1 MSVSSAKFRIYAI
14 FALSS
19 AQKLCKVEIDLCL
32 LLVWPG
38 VAESVFGSV
47 GKVKQSNKVLVLLL
61 C

>member
-1 MSVSSAKFRIYAI
+1 MPF

>member
-1 MSVSSAKFRIYAI
+1 MPF

-19 AQKLCKVEIDLCL
+19 AQKLCKVEID

>member
-14 FALSS
+14 FRAEFGT
-19 AQKLCKVEIDLCL
+19 KICKVEIDLCL